1 MVVHGAM
8 SPTQLLTKFS
18 LGYSQFLSCALQF
31 HTQLVCLMV
40 VRRLPSIMTAALT
53 VICDI
58 IIVIIFIIIIII
70 IAQQSTGNYLIT

>member
-1 MVVHGAM
+1 
-8 SPTQLLTKFS
+8 
-18 LGYSQFLSCALQF
+18 
-31 HTQLVCLMV
+31 MV

-58 IIVIIFIIIIII
+58 IVIIIII